1 MNKTEINKYSN
12 ENFNDYI
19 HKIGRTTVSF
29 TLIIIFLVPTLV
41 CLKYNTFPPLKNF
54 SKGFV
59 QVAMVYIP
67 ICIAEFLTFVPM
79 LGSGASYLAFI
90 TGNLTNLKIPCAS
103 MAVENAGVESNTDE
117 GDVIAMLSVASS
129 SIVTVTI
136 IIIGMIAMVPL
147 KPILSS
153 PVLKPAFD
161 NILPALF
168 GALGAYWFVKQWKLA
183 IVPVIAS
190 IIFAVIIIKILNID
204 IGSIQGALIPVLG
217 IISVLSAR
225 VMYKKEKLT
234 KINR

>member
-1 MNKTEINKYSN
+1 MKITDKYAN

-19 HKIGRTTVSF
+19 HKMGRIILSC
-29 TLIIIFLVPTLV
+29 TLIIILLVPTLI
-41 CLKYNTFPPLKNF
+41 CLKFDIFPPLKNF
-54 SKGFV
+54 FNGFI

-67 ICIAEFLTFVPM
+67 LCIAEFLTFVPM

-103 MAVENAGVESNTDE
+103 MAVENAGVEPNTDE
-117 GDVIAMLSVASS
+117 GDVISMLSVASS
-129 SIVTVTI
+129 SIVTILI
-136 IIIGMIAMVPL
+136 IIVGMVALVPL

-153 PVLKPAFD
+153 EVLKPAFD

-183 IVPVIAS
+183 IVPVVTS
-190 IIFAVIIIKILNID
+190 IIFAVIIINILKME
-204 IGSIQGALIPVLG
+204 IGSLQGVLIPILG

-225 VMYKKEKLT
+225 IMYNKGKL
-234 KINR
+234 